1 MPKNEKIEY
10 IEHDATVES
19 VDASANLVTVV
30 INDRE
35 ECGSCPA
42 ATLCSGGKGDNR
54 VTVRTPH
61 ASSYAK
67 GEEVIIRGTDA
78 WGVRTVTL
86 LSPLPPEQRVAAG
99 HEPHSSRSFITT
111 VTRLAEASTLSTVAS
126 CSMYSIFSFFGIDS
140 GCFVSEAASVVARP
154 GYFLQS

>member
-19 VDASANLVTVV
+19 VDASVNLVTVV
-30 INDRE
+30 INDQE

-42 ATLCSGGKGDNR
+42 ATLCSGGKGDNK

-67 GEEVIIRGTDA
+67 GEEVIIRGTEQMHHRA
-78 WGVRTVTL
+78 VMLATVIPCIALVAVMTAIYL
-86 LSPLPPEQRVAAG
+86 LTFNQLAAALG
-99 HEPHSSRSFITT
+99 GLAATMFFFVMLYLFRN
-111 VTRLAEASTLSTVAS
+111 RLAHEFTFQILKRQT
-126 CSMYSIFSFFGIDS
+126 DK
-140 GCFVSEAASVVARP
+140 P
-154 GYFLQS
+154 